1 MVLAKNQLT
10 FWLHRELCFKTEVP
24 LNNDYAAILK
34 RTAAILLIDWPDVRL
49 PRTLLEFGY
58 RIFGLSPNGF
68 TTAELVQSESDAL
81 GGSVF
86 APAEGEREFLVFRR
100 LDSPPQVDLIHVFR
114 PAAELI
120 PIINDVVPLV
130 KAGALWLH
138 PSISSVEARARAA
151 EVGIDYVEG
160 VDILE
165 AIRRV

>member
-1 MVLAKNQLT
+1 M
-10 FWLHRELCFKTEVP
+10 
-24 LNNDYAAILK
+24 NDYVEILK

-58 RIFGLSPNGF
+58 RVFGLSPDGF
-68 TTAELVQSESDAL
+68 TTAELVGSQSEAT

-100 LDSPPQVDLIHVFR
+100 LDGPPQVDLVHVFR

-120 PIINDVVPLV
+120 SIIDEVVPQV

-151 EVGIDYVEG
+151 EAGIDYVEG

-165 AIRRV
+165 AIRRA